1 MNLDNIINIPL
12 LQFRSQI
19 SANGRLNIPSGLRK
33 AAKLKDGDE
42 LILTLKDNVIQIQL
56 LDQVITEVQDLVAG
70 YFAED
75 DLMADLKELRNNDVE
90 QEKEQFNNES
100 KS

>member
-1 MNLDNIINIPL
+1 MNLDHTEYTPL

-42 LILTLKDNVIQIQL
+42 LILTLKDDVIQIQL
-56 LDQVITEVQDLVAG
+56 LDQVITQVQDLVAH
-70 YFAED
+70 YFASD
-75 DLMADLKELRNNDVE
+75 DLMEDLKEIRSKDAKLE
-90 QEKEQFNNES
+90 IEQFDQQG
-100 KS
+100 